1 MNKII
6 RAEEIRESITLV
18 PTTEYAYVEI
28 HTTIKGLTVYNGSIW
43 GIQQIILTEDGM
55 LKSQVNNDP
64 TAIILHNIR
73 DIQVIQT
80 TENMT
85 QYIVNIEYNI

>member
-1 MNKII
+1 MNTII
-6 RAEEIRESITLV
+6 TKEIKEEIIIT
-18 PTTEYAYVEI
+18 PTTDFAYVEI
-28 HTTIKGLTVYNGSIW
+28 HTTIKGITIYNGSIW